1 MALRAYERPRPYHP
15 SVMIIELWPKQG
27 IANTE
32 LQFEM
37 AMRDQIIHNQREAHK
52 NLWNLLLSL
61 GLDEKQ
67 IFGLAEKQGI
77 TIEDSISTPQSG
89 LTTRKQ
95 SSNLGCGRYS
105 PSSCSS
111 HSGFPSVTSSA
122 FPQEQEQGSRT
133 CSKENWRLPHSYI
146 KEEHHGP
153 DGCPPPH
160 LQNPY
165 PHMRTSASPY
175 DDGHQKVFFRQ
186 PLMSLSLNFQF
197 LFLQCFSHLT
207 LDLILLTGF
216 VDKFIQATNTAKSL
230 CWSQ

>member
-1 MALRAYERPRPYHP
+1 MLLRAYECPRPSHP
-15 SVMIIELWPKQG
+15 SVMIIELLPKQG

-37 AMRDQIIHNQREAHK
+37 AMRDQIIQNQREAHK

-111 HSGFPSVTSSA
+111 HSGFPSATSSS

-133 CSKENWRLPHSYI
+133 CSKENWRLPHSYC
-146 KEEHHGP
+146 KEEHHSAYCNTSTSHTPSVGMGHCSQYWSGNETNSQYGGP
-153 DGCPPPH
+153 DGCPSPH

-175 DDGHQKVFFRQ
+175 DDGHQKVFFHQ
-186 PLMSLSLNFQF
+186 PLMSLS
-197 LFLQCFSHLT
+197 
-207 LDLILLTGF
+207 
-216 VDKFIQATNTAKSL
+216 
-230 CWSQ
+230 

>member
-1 MALRAYERPRPYHP
+1 
-15 SVMIIELWPKQG
+15 
-27 IANTE
+27 
-32 LQFEM
+32 M

-186 PLMSLSLNFQF
+186 PLMKSIMKFPISFPPMFLSF
-197 LFLQCFSHLT
+197 
-207 LDLILLTGF
+207 DIGF
-216 VDKFIQATNTAKSL
+216 NSSNRICGQIHSSNKYSQVIVLESVELRTQREKL
-230 CWSQ
+230 C